1 MLVNAAGAT
10 LSATQRAQLTEYLR
24 LLLDATQRLNLTAI
38 TDPAEA
44 EQRLIGESLAL
55 LEFLPGD
62 ASSLIDIGSGGG
74 IPGLPLAIA
83 RPQLNVTLLDATR
96 KKVDFLRST
105 AEELGLRNIATLNG
119 RAEELAQDR
128 GRRERYD
135 VATARAVARLAVL
148 VELTLPFVRVGGR
161 VLLPKGA
168 AAADELAEAAE
179 AIRTLGGHGELLPAG
194 AGELRV
200 IVIEKRRPTPTGYPR
215 RTGLPHKRPIGVPA
229 R

>member
-1 MLVNAAGAT
+1 VNAASPALDT
-10 LSATQRAQLTEYLR
+10 AQQAQLSEYLR
-24 LLLDATQRLNLTAI
+24 LLLDANMRLNLTAI
-38 TDPAEA
+38 SDPAEA

-55 LEFLPGD
+55 LELIPDD
-62 ASSLIDIGSGGG
+62 AQALIDIGSGGG

-83 RPQLNVTLLDATR
+83 RPHMTVTLLDATR
-96 KKVDFLRST
+96 KKVDFLRAT
-105 AEELGLRNIATLNG
+105 ADALRLPNITTLNG
-119 RAEELAQDR
+119 RAEELSHDR
-128 GRRERYD
+128 SQRERYD

-168 AAADELAEAAE
+168 AAADELAEAGE
-179 AIRTLGGHGELLPAG
+179 AIRILGGRGELQLIGQNGPH
-194 AGELRV
+194 
-200 IVIEKRRPTPTGYPR
+200 IVVVEKLRPTPTGYPR